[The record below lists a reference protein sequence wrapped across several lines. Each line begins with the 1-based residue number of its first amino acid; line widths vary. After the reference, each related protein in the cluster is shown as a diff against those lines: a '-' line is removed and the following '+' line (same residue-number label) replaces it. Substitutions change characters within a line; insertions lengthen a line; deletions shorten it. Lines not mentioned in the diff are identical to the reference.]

1 MIHVYYKLR
10 KIIVADVVPTSTTG
24 KEGNDKQARSKNGN
38 EMETAGSRSED
49 PSGSK
54 AKPCWGLRGAKPP
67 EAAGFYQN
75 FKSISCKRNNET
87 SFFSSKYVA
96 LKKVS

>member
-10 KIIVADVVPTSTTG
+10 KIIVADVVPTSTG

-54 AKPCWGLRGAKPP
+54 AKPCWGLRGGRSPRKLLGFTKTLSQFPAKEIMKHP
-67 EAAGFYQN
+67 
-75 FKSISCKRNNET
+75 
-87 SFFSSKYVA
+87 FSLA
-96 LKKVS
+96 NT